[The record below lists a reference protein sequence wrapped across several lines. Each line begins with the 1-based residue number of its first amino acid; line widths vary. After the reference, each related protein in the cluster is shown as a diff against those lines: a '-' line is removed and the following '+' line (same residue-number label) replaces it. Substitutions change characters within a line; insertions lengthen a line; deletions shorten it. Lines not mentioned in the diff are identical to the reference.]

1 MFNKLNTNLTAICR
15 NRFGLVKGNLNGS
28 VRVTL
33 DEPHS
38 RDFII
43 TTFIVT
49 KALYPD
55 KPIYIQDSQ
64 ITEQL
69 LGKNTFLFNVNQ
81 PVEQYKDSI
90 VFLFDADNLTSL
102 IKTLKPITQAIVYC
116 NNTLI
121 ADCDIDYVLNE
132 EDKRPY
138 YKYNNK
144 RYLCQP
150 VKLNHL
156 GNLTITNEPVYYDL
170 NVNFMLH
177 QLDNQITET
186 NYEDKLSSILNNNF
200 DEFFVTENNKTKLR
214 YGVKSKLMRMVLNV
228 ESTTNP
234 QTIKLFNDILTKLNV
249 SL

>member
-33 DEPHS
+33 DEPHA

-49 KALYPD
+49 KALYPN
-55 KPIYIQDSQ
+55 KSIYIQDSQ

-69 LGKNTFLFNVNQ
+69 LGKNTFLFNVNL

-150 VKLNHL
+150 VKLNHI

-170 NVNFMLH
+170 NVQFILD
-177 QLDNQITET
+177 QLDFRERNEEEILVDIIKYNFTTYFEYTRYNNIKLKYGKKEALTKEVFNIKSVTNQE
-186 NYEDKLSSILNNNF
+186 
-200 DEFFVTENNKTKLR
+200 
-214 YGVKSKLMRMVLNV
+214 
-228 ESTTNP
+228 
-234 QTIKLFNDILTKLNV
+234 TIKKMNTLLKKLNV
-249 SL
+249 QY